1 MAALRNEQALP
12 RPCSDHHV
20 THETRGDFSF
30 VAIGVRLVTG
40 EHVELPRRNSVG
52 HITEHQRQAAF
63 KHIELFAPAIGIGFG
78 RVVLARF
85 QAPFPEL
92 HLAGGTG
99 LGQQHRLAAR
109 NGAGPGQFIDA
120 TRIAGLGSLD
130 QVAEG
135 YVECFGHAIEGG
147 QADVLFT
154 RLDRHQHPPADPG
167 LFSEGRLA
175 HIGGVAQAPNI
186 EADVLQDR
194 GPLRGIFVHYI
205 AHLVGLGS
213 ILRNIRR
220 IVRPPQVARK
230 VMTSVNSSHNT
241 SPRFSRFS
249 KAECVLVLITM
260 VWGGTFLLVQHA
272 MTVSGPMFFV
282 GLRFAAA
289 TLIVALFSWRHL
301 RDLTLFELKAGSFI
315 GVAIMLGYG
324 LQTVGLQSIPSSQ
337 SAFITALYVPFVP
350 LLQWL
355 VLGRR
360 PGLMPSI
367 GIMLAFTGLMLLS
380 GPAGASLNFSPGEIA
395 TLISAVAIA
404 AEIILIS
411 NFAGQVDVRRVTV
424 VQLAVT
430 SVLSFL
436 LVVPTQ
442 ERIPDFSWLLLC
454 SALGL
459 GAASAAIQVAMNWAQ
474 KSVSPTRATLIY
486 AGEPVWAGIVGRI
499 AGERLPAVALVGAGL
514 IVAAVIVSEL
524 KTKGKGVVAK
534 ADLESETQR

>member
-1 MAALRNEQALP
+1 MAQPTN
-12 RPCSDHHV
+12 
-20 THETRGDFSF
+20 
-30 VAIGVRLVTG
+30 
-40 EHVELPRRNSVG
+40 
-52 HITEHQRQAAF
+52 
-63 KHIELFAPAIGIGFG
+63 
-78 RVVLARF
+78 VL
-85 QAPFPEL
+85 
-92 HLAGGTG
+92 
-99 LGQQHRLAAR
+99 
-109 NGAGPGQFIDA
+109 
-120 TRIAGLGSLD
+120 
-130 QVAEG
+130 
-135 YVECFGHAIEGG
+135 
-147 QADVLFT
+147 
-154 RLDRHQHPPADPG
+154 
-167 LFSEGRLA
+167 
-175 HIGGVAQAPNI
+175 
-186 EADVLQDR
+186 ADVLQDR
-194 GPLRGIFVHYI
+194 SPGRGIFVHYI
-205 AHLVGLGS
+205 AHSVVLRS
-213 ILRNIRR
+213 ILPNLRR
-220 IVRPPQVARK
+220 IVRPPQTVCK
-230 VMTSVNSSHNT
+230 IMTSANSSQA
-241 SPRFSRFS
+241 SSRFLRLS

-289 TLIVALFSWRHL
+289 AAIVALFSWRSL
-301 RDLTLFELKAGSFI
+301 RQLTLFELKAGAFI

-324 LQTVGLQSIPSSQ
+324 LQTVGLQTIPSSQ

-380 GPAGASLNFSPGEIA
+380 GPSGAALNFSPGEIA
-395 TLISAVAIA
+395 TLISAIAIA

-411 NFAGQVDVRRVTV
+411 NFAGQVDVKRVTV

-430 SVLSFL
+430 SLLSFL
-436 LVVPTQ
+436 MVVPTQ
-442 ERIPDFSWLLLC
+442 EHIPDFSWLLLC

-499 AGERLPAVALVGAGL
+499 AGERLPAIALLGAGL

-524 KTKGKGVVAK
+524 KTKGKAAAVEEE
-534 ADLESETQR
+534 LERETQG